1 MIHTIKVSLKGL
13 KQQAW
18 KKKLDGFFSING
30 RYLSDTEVRKLVEYG
45 ISKGYETNED
55 IPIDEALKVLGW
67 NDKNEENTLL

>member
-18 KKKLDGFFSING
+18 KKKLDGFFNING
-30 RYLSDTEVRKLVEYG
+30 RYLSDPEVRKLVEYG

-55 IPIDEALKVLGW
+55 IPVEEAIKILGW
-67 NDKNEENTLL
+67 DK